1 MTAGSKW
8 RQAVVG
14 AIAGLLYGLL
24 LAFLSFGAVGAGHGT
39 LIPLIVSSAP
49 LGVAYPGASSDA
61 ECEAAFFTMLFAG
74 PLLWMLLGWLVAL
87 AGRRAGLAAAVLLM
101 HYASALALVATTGL
115 GLRGM
120 AKEIPDFVLAWA
132 PAYLLGQVGLWW
144 RIVRGA
150 EAKPSA
156 DL

>member
-1 MTAGSKW
+1 MEASGCWGNCRSPVRTPSRVSVVW
-8 RQAVVG
+8 RDRCRTRHPYPTHRIIG
-14 AIAGLLYGLL
+14 AARRYL
-24 LAFLSFGAVGAGHGT
+24 
-39 LIPLIVSSAP
+39 
-49 LGVAYPGASSDA
+49 PGASSDA
-61 ECEAAFFTMLFAG
+61 EREAALFTMLFAG

-115 GLRGM
+115 GLRGL
-120 AKEIPDFVLAWA
+120 AKEIPDFVLVWA